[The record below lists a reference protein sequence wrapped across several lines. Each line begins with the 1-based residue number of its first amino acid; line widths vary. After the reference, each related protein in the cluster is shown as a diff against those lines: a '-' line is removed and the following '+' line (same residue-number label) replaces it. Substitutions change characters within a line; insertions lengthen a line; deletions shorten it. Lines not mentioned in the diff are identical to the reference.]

1 MGRMKRHTI
10 SYVSFFLCQIFLLSA
25 CSDSVSISG
34 RSMEPVAVL
43 DFTVPSSSPNIMA
56 DLTGYSLGSEKY
68 AYLRI
73 NENAGPVES
82 FRVVDAESEQT
93 VYEGVFSQAKN
104 NASLLV
110 ADFSVLNT
118 DGYYRV
124 ECETYGCSEIFRVSG
139 DLYGGLSSEE
149 KTHIMESCRD
159 LSADPQTVLDYLQA
173 YEWYGEMLA
182 ESRQGADTEVISGA
196 PDELVCVR
204 DWISGRDYEGS
215 VGTEAVVYSA
225 ILAKFSFL
233 YRNYDSALATECLQK
248 ASSIY
253 SQSGNVV
260 RSDSAAFRALTELY
274 RASGESTYEAE
285 LVSYK
290 EFFSSGDV
298 HPDEGYMY
306 GAMTYIVTR
315 QTVDKELCDMLVDSI
330 LADAQS
336 INNRKREIT
345 DPMYSQT
352 GGSGEMIGYIRTL
365 MCANY
370 ILKGYE
376 YDRTMQMMLHYLSG
390 LNVESSAYEPEA
402 GSEGVYYLIHCCMAA
417 LEKEGKL

>member
-1 MGRMKRHTI
+1 
-10 SYVSFFLCQIFLLSA
+10 
-25 CSDSVSISG
+25 
-34 RSMEPVAVL
+34 MEPVAVL
-43 DFTVPSSSPNIMA
+43 DFVVPSSSPNILA
-56 DLTGYSLGSEKY
+56 DLGGYSLYSEKY

-73 NENAGPVES
+73 NDTAGAVDS
-82 FRVVDAESEQT
+82 FRIVDMETDNT
-93 VYEGVFSQAKN
+93 VYEGSFSAAKGN
-104 NASLLV
+104 DLLLT
-110 ADFSVLNT
+110 ADFSDLT
-118 DGYYRV
+118 IPGYYRV
-124 ECETYGCSEIFRVSG
+124 ECETYGCSEIFRISE
-139 DLYGGLSSEE
+139 DLYGQLSDNA
-149 KTHIMESCRD
+149 KDRIMESCKD

-173 YEWYGEMLA
+173 YEWYSGPDPDA
-182 ESRQGADTEVISGA
+182 QTDADPGIVSGA
-196 PDELVCVR
+196 PEELICVR

-215 VGTEAVVYSA
+215 VGTEAVVYST

-233 YRNYDSALATECLQK
+233 YKNYDSALATECLQK

-260 RSDSAAFRALTELY
+260 KSDSASFRALAELY
-274 RASGESTYEAE
+274 RASGESAYESE
-285 LVSYK
+285 LVNYK

-298 HPDEGYMY
+298 HPDAGYMY

-315 QTVDKELCDMLVDSI
+315 QAVDKELCDMLVDSI

-345 DPMYSQT
+345 DPMFSQT
-352 GGSGEMIGYIRTL
+352 GGNEEMVGYIRTL

-390 LNVESSAYEPEA
+390 LNVESSPYVPGPED
-402 GSEGVYYLIHCCMAA
+402 EGVFYLIYSCMAA
-417 LEKEGKL
+417 LEREGKL

>member
-1 MGRMKRHTI
+1 MLVLGG
-10 SYVSFFLCQIFLLSA
+10 
-25 CSDSVSISG
+25 CSESGVIGG

-43 DFTVPSSSPNIMA
+43 DFTVPSSSPNVMT
-56 DLTGYSLGSEKY
+56 DLGGYSLESEKY

-73 NENAGPVES
+73 NESAGAVEA
-82 FRVVDAESEQT
+82 FRIVDMESGET
-93 VYEGVFSQAKN
+93 VYEGAFSLAKN
-104 NASLLV
+104 NASLLA
-110 ADFSVLNT
+110 ADFSELT
-118 DGYYRV
+118 KPGFYRV
-124 ECETYGCSEIFRVSG
+124 ECETYGCSEVFAISE
-139 DLYGGLSSEE
+139 DLYGQLSD
-149 KTHIMESCRD
+149 KTGSAIRESCRD
-159 LSADPQTVLDYLQA
+159 LSADPHTVLDYLQA
-173 YEWYGEMLA
+173 YEWY
-182 ESRQGADTEVISGA
+182 ADILNGSQDETDTGIVSGA

-215 VGTEAVVYSA
+215 VGTEAVVYST

-233 YRNYDSALATECLQK
+233 YKNYDSALATECLRK

-260 RSDSAAFRALTELY
+260 KSDSAAFRALAELY
-274 RASGESTYEAE
+274 RASGESAYEAE
-285 LVSYK
+285 LENYK
-290 EFFSSGDV
+290 EFFSSKDV

-315 QTVDKELCDMLVDSI
+315 QTVDRELCDMLVDSI
-330 LADAQS
+330 LTDAQS

-390 LNVESSAYEPEA
+390 LNVESSPYEPGPED
-402 GSEGVYYLIHCCMAA
+402 EGVFYLIYSCMAA
-417 LEKEGKL
+417 LEREGKL

>member
-10 SYVSFFLCQIFLLSA
+10 SYVSFFICQILLLTA
-25 CSDSVSISG
+25 CAEGVSIGG

-43 DFTVPSSSPNIMA
+43 DFVIPSSSPNVMT
-56 DLTGYSLGSEKY
+56 DLGGYSLHSEKY
-68 AYLRI
+68 AYLRM
-73 NENAGPVES
+73 NESIGPVDRFWIEDIES
-82 FRVVDAESEQT
+82 GNT
-93 VYEGVFSQAKN
+93 VFEGTFAQAKGN
-104 NASLLV
+104 DSLLI
-110 ADFSVLNT
+110 ADFSGLEMPGRYMVRC
-118 DGYYRV
+118 D
-124 ECETYGCSEIFRVSG
+124 TYGCSEIFPISE
-139 DLYGGLSSEE
+139 DLYGQLSES
-149 KTHIMESCRD
+149 TGNMIMESCRD
-159 LSADPQTVLDYLQA
+159 LSADPGTVLDYLQA
-173 YEWYGEMLA
+173 YEWYADISGDAA
-182 ESRQGADTEVISGA
+182 ENGDTGIVSGA

-204 DWISGRDYEGS
+204 DWISGRDYDGA
-215 VGTEAVVYSA
+215 VGTEAVIYST

-233 YRNYDSALATECLQK
+233 YKNYDSALATECLRK

-260 RSDSAAFRALTELY
+260 KSDSAAFRALAELY
-274 RASGESTYEAE
+274 RASGESAYETE
-285 LVSYK
+285 LVNYK
-290 EFFSSGDV
+290 DFFSTGDV

-352 GGSGEMIGYIRTL
+352 GGNEEMIGYVRTL

-390 LNVESSAYEPEA
+390 LNVESSVYT
-402 GSEGVYYLIHCCMAA
+402 SEEKDLGFYYLIYSCMAE
-417 LEKEGKL
+417 LESEEKM

>member
-1 MGRMKRHTI
+1 M
-10 SYVSFFLCQIFLLSA
+10 
-25 CSDSVSISG
+25 
-34 RSMEPVAVL
+34 
-43 DFTVPSSSPNIMA
+43 
-56 DLTGYSLGSEKY
+56 
-68 AYLRI
+68 
-73 NENAGPVES
+73 
-82 FRVVDAESEQT
+82 
-93 VYEGVFSQAKN
+93 
-104 NASLLV
+104 
-110 ADFSVLNT
+110 
-118 DGYYRV
+118 
-124 ECETYGCSEIFRVSG
+124 
-139 DLYGGLSSEE
+139 
-149 KTHIMESCRD
+149 
-159 LSADPQTVLDYLQA
+159 LDYLQS
-173 YEWYGEMLA
+173 YEWYAGL
-182 ESRQGADTEVISGA
+182 SGTDEVSETDVVSGA

-215 VGTEAVVYSA
+215 VGTEAVMYST

-233 YRNYDSALATECLQK
+233 YKSYDSSLATECLQK
-248 ASSIY
+248 ASAIY

-260 RSDSAAFRALTELY
+260 KSDSAAFRALAELY
-274 RASGESTYEAE
+274 RASGESAYEAE
-285 LVSYK
+285 LVNYK
-290 EFFSSGDV
+290 DFFSSGDV

-315 QTVDKELCDMLVDSI
+315 QAVDKELCDMLVDSI

-390 LNVESSAYEPEA
+390 LNVESSVYT
-402 GSEGVYYLIHCCMAA
+402 SEENETGFYYLQSRYYDPALGRFINADDIDYLGADGTLTGYSLFSYCGNNPVMGYDPEGAFNWNTFIKGASIALVGITAIASVCTAGCAA
-417 LEKEGKL
+417 PALAAAIAIASGVAYIGFGAAEVAESFTD

>member
-10 SYVSFFLCQIFLLSA
+10 SYVSFFLCQILLLSA
-25 CSDSVSISG
+25 CSEGVSLSG

-43 DFTVPSSSPNIMA
+43 DYVVPSSSPNVMT
-56 DLTGYSLGSEKY
+56 DLNGYSRDSEKY
-68 AYLRI
+68 AYLRM
-73 NENAGPVES
+73 NENAGPVDT
-82 FRVVDAESEQT
+82 FRIVDVDSDKI
-93 VYEGVFSQAKN
+93 VYEGEFSGAKGN
-104 NASLLV
+104 DQLLI
-110 ADFSVLNT
+110 ADFSDLVIPGRYMVQC
-118 DGYYRV
+118 DV
-124 ECETYGCSEIFRVSG
+124 YGCSEVFPISE
-139 DLYGGLSSEE
+139 DLYVQLTD
-149 KTHIMESCRD
+149 KTESLIMESCRD
-159 LSADPQTVLDYLQA
+159 LSADPATVLDYLQA
-173 YEWYGEMLA
+173 YEWYAGL
-182 ESRQGADTEVISGA
+182 SGTDEVSETDVVSGA

-215 VGTEAVVYSA
+215 VGTEAVMYST

-233 YRNYDSALATECLQK
+233 YKSYDSSLATECLQK
-248 ASSIY
+248 ASAIY

-260 RSDSAAFRALTELY
+260 KSDSAAFRALAELY
-274 RASGESTYEAE
+274 RASGESAYETE
-285 LVSYK
+285 LVNYK
-290 EFFSSGDV
+290 DFFSSGDV

-315 QTVDKELCDMLVDSI
+315 QAVDKELCDMLVDSI

-352 GGSGEMIGYIRTL
+352 GGSREMIGYIRTL

-390 LNVESSAYEPEA
+390 LNVESSVYT
-402 GSEGVYYLIHCCMAA
+402 SEENETGFYYLVYSCMAQ
-417 LEKEGKL
+417 LESEEKM